1 MELIHTNPDWFN
13 DALNKE
19 HQSKFV
25 EVNGAKI
32 EYMEWG
38 NPENQS
44 VIMLHGTNAHAH
56 WFKFIGAMLSDKYHF
71 VVMSFSGMGGSDWR
85 SFYTRDT
92 FVDDVWGVVN
102 DAGMENPVI
111 VGHSFG
117 GMVSL
122 ITASKHSSEMAG
134 LLLVDFVVYTPEE
147 HHEWYE
153 DRTPARPP
161 RIVKERDELI
171 KRFRLMPPQDCENGW
186 FLRYIAEHSIIKNEE
201 GWRWRFDDS
210 LFMTL
215 RRLHNYEF
223 KFKCP
228 ALFIAGGKSLL
239 LESKI
244 MKYIREAFKGSMT
257 VEVIEDAA
265 HHVPLDSPLQLASLL
280 NHYLQEWKEKK

>member
-19 HQSKFV
+19 HQSKSV
-25 EVNGAKI
+25 EVNGARI

-92 FVDDVWGVVN
+92 FVEDVWGVVN
-102 DAGMENPVI
+102 DAGMDNPII

-122 ITASKHSSEMAG
+122 ITASSIILEKTFINSLNINISNLNNGIYFLSVANNSQIITER
-134 LLLVDFVVYTPEE
+134 VN
-147 HHEWYE
+147 
-153 DRTPARPP
+153 
-161 RIVKERDELI
+161 IVK
-171 KRFRLMPPQDCENGW
+171 
-186 FLRYIAEHSIIKNEE
+186 
-201 GWRWRFDDS
+201 
-210 LFMTL
+210 
-215 RRLHNYEF
+215 
-223 KFKCP
+223 
-228 ALFIAGGKSLL
+228 
-239 LESKI
+239 
-244 MKYIREAFKGSMT
+244 
-257 VEVIEDAA
+257 
-265 HHVPLDSPLQLASLL
+265 
-280 NHYLQEWKEKK
+280 